1 MTLDILAWNYN
12 KKENE
17 MEFEITKE
25 DLSHLGQGVIQ
36 KHIGDKVPCLYGR
49 DVIVLTKDDIMA
61 LITGGVLS
69 IGVAGNEYQ
78 VLIVFDKTIEGE

>member
-1 MTLDILAWNYN
+1 
-12 KKENE
+12 

-49 DVIVLTKDDIMA
+49 DVIVLTTDDIMS

-69 IGVAGNEYQ
+69 TAVAGEYQ
-78 VLIVFDKTIEGE
+78 VLIVLDKTIEGVE

>member
-1 MTLDILAWNYN
+1 
-12 KKENE
+12 

-25 DLSHLGQGVIQ
+25 DLSRLGQGVIQ

-49 DVIVLTKDDIMA
+49 DVIVLTKDDIMS

-69 IGVAGNEYQ
+69 TAVAGEYQ
-78 VLIVFDKTIEGE
+78 VLIVFDKTIEGVE

>member
-1 MTLDILAWNYN
+1 
-12 KKENE
+12 

-25 DLSHLGQGVIQ
+25 DLSCLGQGVIQ

-61 LITGGVLS
+61 LITDGVLS
-69 IGVAGNEYQ
+69 TAVAGEYQ
-78 VLIVFDKTIEGE
+78 VLIVLDKTIEEEK